1 MMTTADLSH
10 IMTSAAAGL
19 DPAGK
24 RLSSQSSSS
33 AEHDEPGGSAPVM
46 PLGHMRMDR
55 EGGTG
60 AVEQIGSQN
69 GGGSGVYA
77 TFSYEEVMSPRHQ
90 QNGGKRYRG
99 GYLQHRSSMAGGFL
113 KSWKKK
119 YFRLRDHGLLCFKQ
133 QDDTV
138 PLFEIQFKAHSL
150 LVLSRAA
157 SDAAAADDVA
167 MSPSSSRS
175 ANATAKTNSSSML
188 LVLKHVE
195 VVGHQISAS
204 KVEVPI
210 HLKTESEEEYSGWV
224 ESLQIKMEA
233 RRRALLQTTAV
244 AASMNQQDQEAASS
258 EITAVKQTNQP
269 EVKTDN
275 LNNTLE
281 QDEMPTSELKM
292 PSPTDKA
299 SPSRNRMLFSRT
311 QDPAEFQSFRAKYL
325 LMKEIGEGSF
335 SIVHKAV
342 NRLTGRLCAVKC
354 CKYSP
359 ALEDE
364 VALLRKLSHPNI
376 VGIEGVYHQD
386 DMYYVVM
393 DYMDDGDL
401 CDLLIKKQRLS
412 EKEVQRI
419 ILQVLQAVEYLHR
432 HSVLHRDIKPENIL
446 LHGNAVKLADFGLAK
461 QLTTGSSTLKRS
473 CGTLEYAAPELLCGL
488 PYGLKSD
495 VFSLGIVMYVLL
507 FGAFPFSIESAAA
520 LQCMD
525 RFPDGMDVRDMSCL
539 SRENI
544 QWRSVSPEVQDVIL
558 KMLTQSEKD
567 RISAKD
573 LLKHPWF
580 QSAMALNDDATLIKS
595 GLTDK
600 FGSGKMNTAV
610 QECLRISDC
619 DAKGFCDLLGR
630 GLNVVKIG
638 NKETTLPHE
647 SVLTID
653 FGLQYVSWTAR
664 STIWSSSGRKKT
676 VNPHEDRQRRAI
688 TDSKNGRVIFF
699 DDIKEIRVGHATDA
713 FSRLKDKCSAPAER
727 CISIISSWRTL
738 DLVVQAPSQREFL
751 LEGLQALLPEVDSSA
766 ATSPIAVDGL
776 SAS

>member
-1 MMTTADLSH
+1 MTTADLSH
-10 IMTSAAAGL
+10 IMTTAAAGL
-19 DPAGK
+19 DPVGK

-33 AEHDEPGGSAPVM
+33 AEHDQLSGSAPVM
-46 PLGHMRMDR
+46 PLGHMAMAR
-55 EGGTG
+55 EGGA
-60 AVEQIGSQN
+60 AVEQIGLHD
-69 GGGSGVYA
+69 GGGKCTGVYA

-138 PLFEIQFKAHSL
+138 PLFEVQFKAHSL

-157 SDAAAADDVA
+157 ADDVA
-167 MSPSSSRS
+167 MSPSSTRP
-175 ANATAKTNSSSML
+175 AIATAKANNSSML

-210 HLKTESEEEYSGWV
+210 HLKAESEEEYNGWV
-224 ESLQIKMEA
+224 ESLQLKMEA
-233 RRRALLQTTAV
+233 RRRALLQTTAD
-244 AASMNQQDQEAASS
+244 AESANQQDQEAAS
-258 EITAVKQTNQP
+258 EATVDKQANQP

-299 SPSRNRMLFSRT
+299 SPSRNHMLFSRT
-311 QDPAEFQSFRAKYL
+311 QDPPEFQSFRAKYL

-342 NRLTGRLCAVKC
+342 NRLNGRLCAVKC

-393 DYMDDGDL
+393 DYMNDGDL

-419 ILQVLQAVEYLHR
+419 ILQVVQAIEYLHR

-544 QWRSVSPEVQDVIL
+544 QWRSVSVEVQDVIL
-558 KMLTQSEKD
+558 KMLTQSEND

-573 LLKHPWF
+573 LLMHPWF
-580 QSAMALNDDATLIKS
+580 QSAMALNDDTTVNKS
-595 GLTDK
+595 GLIGK
-600 FGSGKMNTAV
+600 LGSDKMNTAV

-664 STIWSSSGRKKT
+664 STIWSPSGRKKT

-713 FSRLKDKCSAPAER
+713 FSRLKDNSGVPAEQ
-727 CISIISSWRTL
+727 CISIICSWRTL

-751 LEGLQALLPEVDSSA
+751 LEGLQALLPEVDSPTAASSLA
-766 ATSPIAVDGL
+766 ATSPITVDGL
-776 SAS
+776 STS

>member
-1 MMTTADLSH
+1 MTTADLSH
-10 IMTSAAAGL
+10 IMTTAAAAL
-19 DPAGK
+19 EPTGK

-33 AEHDEPGGSAPVM
+33 AEHDEPVM
-46 PLGHMRMDR
+46 PLGPMAMAR
-55 EGGTG
+55 ESG
-60 AVEQIGSQN
+60 AVPSLEHIDK
-69 GGGSGVYA
+69 GGAAVSGVYA

-138 PLFEIQFKAHSL
+138 PLFEVQFKAHSL

-157 SDAAAADDVA
+157 ETADDIA
-167 MSPSSSRS
+167 MSPSSSRP
-175 ANATAKTNSSSML
+175 ANATTKTSGSML
-188 LVLKHVE
+188 LVLKHIE

-210 HLKTESEEEYSGWV
+210 HLKTETEEEYSGWV
-224 ESLQIKMEA
+224 ASLQLKMEA
-233 RRRALLQTTAV
+233 RRRALMQTTV
-244 AASMNQQDQEAASS
+244 DTIMNQEREPES
-258 EITAVKQTNQP
+258 KQTNEP

-275 LNNTLE
+275 LNNKSLE
-281 QDEMPTSELKM
+281 QDNSELKM
-292 PSPTDKA
+292 ASPTDKA
-299 SPSRNRMLFSRT
+299 SVAPNRMLFSRT
-311 QDPAEFQSFRAKYL
+311 QDPPEFHTFRAKYL

-386 DMYYVVM
+386 DMFYVVM
-393 DYMDDGDL
+393 DYMADGDL

-412 EKEVQRI
+412 EKEVQRV
-419 ILQVLQAVEYLHR
+419 ILQVLQAIEYLHR
-432 HSVLHRDIKPENIL
+432 HSILHRDIKPENIL

-461 QLTTGSSTLKRS
+461 QLTTGSSTLRRS
-473 CGTLEYAAPELLCGL
+473 CGTLEYAAPELLCGV

-539 SRENI
+539 SQENI
-544 QWRSVSPEVQDVIL
+544 QWRSVSPHVQDVIL
-558 KMLTQSEKD
+558 KMLVPSEKD

-580 QSAMALNDDATLIKS
+580 QSAMALSYDESAANKS
-595 GLTDK
+595 GLL
-600 FGSGKMNTAV
+600 GSRKMNSAV

-630 GLNVVKIG
+630 GLTIVKIG
-638 NKETTLPHE
+638 NKETTLPHD
-647 SVLTID
+647 SILTID
-653 FGLQYVSWTAR
+653 FGLHYVSWTAR
-664 STIWSSSGRKKT
+664 TTIWSSSGRKKT
-676 VNPHEDRQRRAI
+676 VNSHEDRQRRAI
-688 TDSKNGRVIFF
+688 VESKNGRVIFF

-713 FSRLKDKCSAPAER
+713 FDLLKDKSGAPAER
-727 CISIISSWRTL
+727 CISIVCSWRTL

-751 LEGLQALLPEVDSSA
+751 LEGLQALLPEVDSPTTANSLA
-766 ATSPIAVDGL
+766 AASPIAVDGL
-776 SAS
+776 HAS